1 MITDCRLR
9 GLIPCDERLLGR
21 GFFLVAESGNISAM
35 TNEPIERGALTWQP
49 AVDAW
54 ANSSLSDFAEHVVA
68 LGGPTCSDYAELLD
82 WSIGEP
88 GPFWAAVASWQCIRW
103 HAEPSASLVGGT
115 MSDVTWFPGGAL
127 NYAERMLA
135 WASEQPD
142 EMAIIELSQS
152 RDRRETTWAQL
163 VDEVARCRAGLIER
177 GIGRGD
183 RVVAFSPNIAETL
196 VAFLATAS
204 LGAIWSSC
212 APEFGVRAVTDRWAQ
227 IEPKV
232 LIAVDGYMY
241 GTKGIDRSAH
251 VDQIAAALPSLE
263 HIVHIGYLQPEGGLS
278 TDARVCSWDA
288 LLADYAPLEFEAV
301 PFDHPLYVLFS
312 SGTTGLPKPIVHG
325 HGGIVLEHA
334 KAWSLHYGLRPGD
347 RVMWF
352 TTTGWMM
359 WNFLISGLITGS
371 TIVLFDG
378 DPAAPD
384 LLALWRVAAD
394 ERVDVLGVS
403 APFIMA
409 CRKEGI
415 RPGDLVDLSHVR
427 HLGSTGAPLPVEGFE
442 WIPDAV
448 GSHIQTG
455 SMSGGTD
462 VCTAFVGTAP
472 TLPIRAGEI
481 GARMLGCD
489 VQAFTPTGDQC
500 APNETGELVIV
511 TPMPSMPIGFWGD
524 ESGERYRSTYFD
536 TYPGVWHHGDWITF
550 FDDGACQI
558 TGRSDATLNRGG
570 VRLGTADFYVI
581 VDSMPEIADSAVVHL
596 EDKDGGPGELI
607 LLIATAGGH
616 ELDDDLANRIKRA
629 LRSELSPRHVP
640 DEIAALPGVPRTL
653 SGKKLEVPIKRM
665 LLGMPADKAASRDS
679 LANPEALDHVAAW
692 VAARTT

>member
-288 LLADYAPLEFEAV
+288 LLADHAPLEFEAV

-607 LLIATAGGH
+607 LLVATTGGH

>member
-1 MITDCRLR
+1 L
-9 GLIPCDERLLGR
+9 
-21 GFFLVAESGNISAM
+21 
-35 TNEPIERGALTWQP
+35 
-49 AVDAW
+49 DAW
-54 ANSSLSDFAEHVVA
+54 ENSSLADFADHVVA
-68 LGGPTCSDYAELLD
+68 LGGPACSDYIELLD
-82 WSIGEP
+82 WSLGEL

-103 HAEPSASLVGGT
+103 HDEPSASLVHGS
-115 MSDVTWFPGGAL
+115 MSDVTWFPGGTL

-135 WASEQPD
+135 WATEQPD
-142 EMAIIELSQS
+142 DTAIIELSQS
-152 RDRRETTWAQL
+152 RDRREVTWAQL
-163 VDEVARCRAGLIER
+163 VDQVARCRAGLVER
-177 GIGRGD
+177 GVGRGD
-183 RVVAFSPNIAETL
+183 RVVAFSPNISETL

-263 HIVHIGYLQPEGGLS
+263 HIVHIGYLQPEGELS
-278 TDARVCSWDA
+278 SDARVCAWDA
-288 LLADYAPLEFEAV
+288 LLANHAPLGFEAV

-325 HGGIVLEHA
+325 HGGIALEHA
-334 KAWSLHYGLRPGD
+334 KAWSLHYGLQPGE

-394 ERVDVLGVS
+394 EQVDVLGVS

-415 RPGDLVDLSHVR
+415 RPGDLVDLSSVR

-511 TPMPSMPIGFWGD
+511 APMPSMPIGLWGD

-607 LLIATAGGH
+607 LLVATAGGH
-616 ELDDDLANRIKRA
+616 ELDDDLSNRIKRA

-640 DEIAALPGVPRTL
+640 DEIAALSAVPRTL